1 MIVTLKCHCER
12 LAIVKLAMDN
22 SSSYRNNLITSAMP
36 LQLTGFAPV
45 VNSNSTG
52 TVNFVVN
59 ICPTGHIGIKNSTEV
74 KNESTDHDALL
85 EGIDVD
91 DLFSDI

>member
-1 MIVTLKCHCER
+1 MNKSGNNGDQPQVPIEK
-12 LAIVKLAMDN
+12 
-22 SSSYRNNLITSAMP
+22 NLITSAMP
-36 LQLTGFAPV
+36 LQLTEFAPV

-59 ICPTGHIGIKNSTEV
+59 ICPTCHIDIKNLTEV

-91 DLFSDI
+91 DFFQ